1 MHSRIAALVFYFALL
16 LKGAVGLADNA
27 GAVVLNT
34 ARPNDLSSAMR
45 VFEDPTGKVSIADI
59 VASDWA
65 TKFPAT
71 GEKNLNPG
79 YSSSKFW
86 VYIPLT
92 NLSDN
97 EEWFILPDYPVIS
110 FEAYLV
116 RPDGAY
122 EKARVRLSGERFST
136 RYIQIPSGMKA
147 NLFIQAY
154 SPINV
159 NLQFNM
165 FSETLMY
172 ERLNQESQF
181 VGIVAGIFLAMIIY
195 NFVLFLTLRDRD
207 HLYYLLFAIVNCHL
221 NMMSVN
227 YPDGIMHWFGIDW
240 IPFIDFY
247 RPLAP
252 LTTIMFARSFLQTK
266 KENPRL
272 DKALL
277 AYNAGLVVLILAAFF
292 VSRNILNVID
302 DAYFLIGIGLLA
314 AAGILSLK
322 RGFRPSHNYLLGL
335 ALFTLG
341 IFIYILR
348 SEGLIPTNAW
358 TLNLHIALQAAEAVL
373 ISLALSAKI
382 KQLQDSKGRAEAI
395 ANVKGRLLRVI
406 THDISN
412 PLSVVKASVYLLR
425 NEDANVKRL
434 DSIAR
439 AVGVIEEIIRF
450 VHKTE
455 ALDNGNRVAT
465 DLVKVS
471 EVFESLSFV
480 FQNLAV
486 DKQISL
492 VFEQDHPEML
502 VIAEKTSLTYEVIG
516 NFISNAIKFSSAG
529 GTINVRANF
538 AAEGYVQITVKDGGI
553 GISKKSLAGVYDPL
567 VNPSRM
573 GTNGEIGGGFGI
585 LLAKAFI
592 DNYGKSLKIESVSIE
607 EKPLASGTTVSFL
620 LNAPL
625 TDSSRHQ
632 NLK

>member
-1 MHSRIAALVFYFALL
+1 MHSRIAALVFYFALFFNS
-16 LKGAVGLADNA
+16 APGLADSS

-34 ARPNDLSSAMR
+34 ARPNDLSAAMR
-45 VFEDPTGKVSIADI
+45 IFEDPEGKITIADI
-59 VASDWA
+59 VAYDWDV
-65 TKFPAT
+65 KFPPNA
-71 GEKNLNPG
+71 EKNLNPG

-86 VYIPLT
+86 ILIPLT
-92 NLSDN
+92 NLSHN
-97 EEWFILPDYPVIS
+97 EEWFILPDYPVIN

-116 RPDGAY
+116 RSDGAY
-122 EKARVRLSGERFST
+122 EKAKVRLSGERFST

-147 NLFIQAY
+147 NLLIHAY

-159 NLQFNM
+159 NLQFNV
-165 FSETLMY
+165 FSEALMY

-227 YPDGIMHWFGIDW
+227 YPDGIMHWFGINW
-240 IPFIDFY
+240 IPIIDFY

-277 AYNAGLVVLILAAFF
+277 LYNAGLVILILCAFF
-292 VSRNILNVID
+292 VSRNILNMIE

-348 SEGLIPTNAW
+348 SEGLIPTTAW
-358 TLNLHIALQAAEAVL
+358 TLNMHIALQAAEAVL

-382 KQLQDSKGRAEAI
+382 KQLQDSKGRAEAT

-434 DSIAR
+434 DSISR

-465 DLVKVS
+465 DLIKVA
-471 EVFESLSFV
+471 EVFESLTFV
-480 FQNLAV
+480 FQTLAT

-529 GTINVRANF
+529 GIINVKANF
-538 AAEGYVQITVKDGGI
+538 APDGFVQITVKDNGI

-567 VNPSRM
+567 VNPSRT
-573 GTNGEIGGGFGI
+573 GTNGERGGGFGI

-607 EKPLASGTTVSFL
+607 EQPQASGTTVTFL

-625 TDSSRHQ
+625 TDSSRHH
-632 NLK
+632 LSK